1 MATEADNIPAA
12 ICETKRELGETTNNS
27 TNTLPQEENTQAD
40 TPDEPP
46 TVDGDTKFLKTH
58 TIGEVYSQVNYISP
72 NASKVT
78 NDNEPAVID
87 KDEDLKRVELFG
99 NEKNNTV
106 AFMKEETEKP
116 AESLHIVP
124 DHRSTFNLS
133 QDNDGTISS
142 VERSTNVNIH
152 GITSDIR
159 EGKDT
164 DPLETQK
171 EVFELSLRRIV
182 SCSPEEGSTNAVLV
196 GAISDSID
204 VKTIDKV
211 DIQQGVPENLS
222 TVGLNEEMEEKSVN
236 EVDVPDTKAE
246 ENLEKEGEKIFSP
259 QSLARDASDNETVVM
274 HESRIEDGELRKHET
289 GEIEKCTETMLLEKE
304 LKMKKPKDSLIAACE
319 ETKASKL
326 AHGTDNIGSFEEQS
340 AITNPRE
347 ILDGKTGDEALDA
360 AETTKEIL
368 ENIHNIASNRKTE
381 ELSLIQVDDP
391 QEKNREHLAKDSEK
405 PSLIKDSGQ
414 QIETSSFKEQSRTT
428 YSQTEGALDAAE
440 TKEEILENVST
451 IASHGKT
458 EKNNLLI
465 QVDSPQKK
473 IEEHLEKNSEKPS
486 LIKDFVGNVNDDES
500 TVLDD
505 VKPEEVSK
513 KEENIES
520 YMLKEEMHI
529 EKPLQ
534 SFTAVLGDKA
544 SDLGQDTETTGI
556 HEDHSLTENRQGILS
571 EKPEEETTDAAD
583 TKKKTEEQQ
592 QNIAVNVSNED
603 NDKNSSIQLDVSQ
616 MKHATLL
623 KNDIENPPSVESSSE
638 DINDE
643 STIMHESRRKVG
655 LPESDKY
662 TDSTLLNLGETHE
675 DRKPIASTEDI
686 ETTCSPHEQRLITN
700 PPICETDTKEHAAT
714 KSLHEHT
721 ERILAIQVECSY
733 TEHGEHL
740 EKEGEN
746 SSHLTEAPVEET
758 RDNKSKLHESRDG
771 GEIEAEF
778 LENEI
783 NTVSTSVKED
793 AHVEKHTVSLQA
805 APDDIKASDSTHDI
819 KMSSIGE
826 EILTACPL
834 SNDEKE
840 EIIDGATDMKTHQL
854 QDIAKN
860 NPDGY
865 TGNNSIIEEDSSEK
879 QSSKEIS
886 LEKSDD
892 NVSAVMHEEKL
903 AKEHLIKADLL
914 EKEKHK
920 GTLVKEEAYA
930 LVQDTEKSYL
940 EEQRLDAESQRIMVD
955 RGKTNDVTNTK
966 KEFQKDKQNAAT
978 TTSYEDSEKNS
989 QIQVDVP
996 QLQDSKH
1003 LEKESES
1010 TQLTEARPRDT
1021 AKNILVNEQ
1030 AEMEYVE
1037 ASASVQDIETNSI
1050 KEQIPTVNLQE
1061 ISSYKIKE
1069 KTTDAAYPME
1079 KTLDDVAIYVPNR
1092 DHEDNSAVEVDCLQ
1106 KPFLTEASTG
1116 NINDDESTNMH
1127 EVKRVDENL
1136 RRLNLFENKK
1146 NIECTL
1152 VEKEVSIEASKEAGE
1167 GFKACASCQH
1177 RETSPDEQDLTRNPQ
1192 RTMDDKEDNTIDAT
1206 NLKEE
1211 TPKEKNVAI
1220 IPHEVTRDESVSQV
1234 ESSQM
1239 EQKEDFKKESKNT
1252 SLAESQGGTIDS
1264 TLNEEALAEKSV
1276 DCFLTETG
1284 DMKASASGQV
1294 TETSSEEQI
1303 SPANPQEIYCDKID
1317 EKSTDSFYEQE
1328 ELVEDI
1334 VTYVP
1339 SEDKEDNS
1347 PVEVYGRQEPSLKE
1361 YSIGNSNYVEPPIIH
1376 EPKFEDENLVKA
1388 DLQDNEK
1395 DAESIPGKG
1404 KVSIETSFLEVES
1417 LTTNSQEI
1425 MSHHKE
1431 DKTIDETEL
1440 AEETHQ
1446 DEFVCITLSSF
1457 AKFNPSN
1464 MKKVYI
1470 FGVSGYGDPVRECT
1484 VFWYVRSGS
1493 WDEGNIAIT
1502 TPCEEA
1508 EKILIQANF
1517 FLTAHSG
1524 HLENESG
1531 NSSLTR
1537 DQTGNTTES
1546 SLLKE
1551 GSATEK
1557 LIGSAQAPMENIK
1570 ASSQV
1575 TDSIE
1580 QQILTV
1586 DPQEIS
1592 GDTIKERFA
1601 DVADKKE
1608 IQDTAINFP
1617 SCDKEDSSSTKVN
1630 GLDDQS
1636 LTKTSTGNLLSFREK
1651 TSTSVDVS
1659 TPSTKD
1665 LGVNTDKV
1673 VDVVL
1678 DPKCTQ
1684 EKSCITTAL
1693 EEYMMMGVEHVA
1705 NVVSVTS
1712 SASEQSVQNSDK
1724 TDTEK
1729 MTVLDDGSTKIPT
1742 NENLVETDPT
1752 GSIKEDIQVADEEN
1766 KAELK
1771 QQDTETRAYQDV
1783 SDSYNS
1789 VVLED
1794 IASFNVTSEKH
1805 STSNPSRE
1813 SRNEGRKE
1821 SENEE
1826 AQKQDE
1832 DVNVSIPVQDSSIE
1846 EMEKDVHSCPAST
1859 TDSEIIRDMQNENT
1873 INNTYCIESEVAEDA
1888 TKSFLN
1894 DKKITEGE
1902 QNETEC
1908 KQENVVLDEEV
1919 EENKDHASIPVP
1931 IDFLPESFTETSE
1944 VDHSTAERQMTTNKE
1959 DLQAGKTPT
1968 DDKEKTK
1975 LEKDKEEESDEQ
1987 KISYFS
1993 FEALNIIETGG
2004 RNGAGRS
2011 IADVEAKIDDEVPR
2025 STESQEVGSG
2035 SVRETSASMYR
2046 CERDGYEHAH
2056 ISTKEKQ
2063 NSNEVGYAPEESNT
2077 GYEARN
2083 QVLEYQVQHFG
2094 MISKAEESVD
2104 QAAAAELKSET
2115 VLAEDRFQPTETM
2128 KVHISSEK
2136 INEGDEEVQNDHL
2149 GSCKEEVITE
2159 NQVSEDPEEAV
2170 GKVAEEPEEKLQEAN
2185 ESITS
2190 SLQKE
2195 QGKCVENAAK
2205 ISVTGE
2211 IHVHI
2216 GPHDSEE
2223 VVNRSTVAF
2232 QEDEDK
2238 STRAD
2243 DVDNE
2248 MAKEKGFRNQNTN
2261 ISVEDPALG
2270 EQSKRPDE
2278 NIMCGAPSTKTLHIT
2293 AEDAEGNKEMA
2304 NTIMIQH
2311 QVDERRS
2318 KQENSPLPE
2327 FIQGIES
2334 EKQAKKV
2341 ETCSSD
2347 EVQIKHEIKAG
2358 ILRKPTEDEEKKT
2371 YVESEKV
2378 DFSCHADDTAKDVPA
2393 DNENSTTKNENQE
2406 IKVPCEGQ
2414 EPEAIQKGSASE
2426 TLKQEVQLERNSE
2439 PATKAKEVNS
2449 PEVEIIDDD
2458 CYDLIGNSSTAG
2470 LGKIAESNADQSSE
2484 DKTRS
2489 DKIQESQ
2496 RQIESLPIVPV
2507 TKCSDV
2513 EVPEKDLPVQFAGLD
2528 SISGTELTVTPIPS
2542 NYKHTVFEADHTK
2555 NTNSE
2560 NLTGTGNTNI
2570 SLIEDEH
2577 SAKCSEGDHE
2587 LPKNPVVEPGRASCE
2602 HEEQTTQETTKSTQ
2616 KSEQTAKQYADEKEQ
2631 TPRSEDLQAEKSDEV
2646 DHKDTKTDEGKY
2658 DEQESSEQKISEL
2671 CSEAPIMVDMG
2682 DADEKVA
2689 HRKSHNILSGVGSK
2703 VKHSIAKVKKAI
2715 TGKSPHTKPS
2725 SPK

>member
-12 ICETKRELGETTNNS
+12 AIGETRGETTNNS

-58 TIGEVYSQVNYISP
+58 MIGEVYSEVNYISP

-99 NEKNNTV
+99 NEKNNTIS
-106 AFMKEETEKP
+106 FMKEETEKP

-124 DHRSTFNLS
+124 DRSTFNLS
-133 QDNDGTISS
+133 QDNDETRSS
-142 VERSTNVNIH
+142 EERSTNVNLH

-171 EVFELSLRRIV
+171 EALESLRRIV
-182 SCSPEEGSTNAVLV
+182 SCSPEEGSTNAVLL
-196 GAISDSID
+196 GAVSDGID
-204 VKTIDKV
+204 VKIIDKV
-211 DIQQGVPENLS
+211 DIQKEVHENLS
-222 TVGLNEEMEEKSVN
+222 TVGLSEKMEEKSVN
-236 EVDVPDTKAE
+236 EVDIPDTKAE
-246 ENLEKEGEKIFSP
+246 ENLEKEREKIFSP
-259 QSLARDASDNETVVM
+259 QPLAREASDNETVVM
-274 HESRIEDGELRKHET
+274 HEGRIEDGELRKHEM
-289 GEIEKCTETMLLEKE
+289 GEIEKCTETMLLERESKI
-304 LKMKKPKDSLIAACE
+304 KKPKDSLIVACE

-326 AHGTDNIGSFEEQS
+326 GHGTDIGSFEEQS
-340 AITNPRE
+340 AITNTRE

-360 AETTKEIL
+360 AETNKEIL
-368 ENIHNIASNRKTE
+368 ENIQKIASNKKTE
-381 ELSLIQVDDP
+381 ELSLIQVGDP
-391 QEKNREHLAKDSEK
+391 QEKNREHLATDSEK

-414 QIETSSFKEQSRTT
+414 QIETSSFKEQIRTT
-428 YSQTEGALDAAE
+428 YSQTEEGALDASE

-451 IASHGKT
+451 IASRGKT

-465 QVDSPQKK
+465 QDDSPKKK
-473 IEEHLEKNSEKPS
+473 IKEHLEKNSEKPS

-520 YMLKEEMHI
+520 YMLKKEMHM

-534 SFTAVLGDKA
+534 SFTAVLGNKA

-556 HEDHSLTENRQGILS
+556 HEDHSLTENRQGTLS

-583 TKKKTEEQQ
+583 TKKRIQEQQ
-592 QNIAVNVSNED
+592 QNVAVNVSNEE
-603 NDKNSSIQLDVSQ
+603 NDKNSSIQLDVLQ

-623 KNDIENPPSVESSSE
+623 KKDIENPPSVESSAE

-655 LPESDKY
+655 LLESDKY
-662 TDSTLLNLGETHE
+662 TDGNLLNLGETHE
-675 DRKPIASTEDI
+675 DRKPITSTEDI

-700 PPICETDTKEHAAT
+700 PPIRETDTKEHAAT
-714 KSLHEHT
+714 KGLHEHT

-733 TEHGEHL
+733 TEHEEHL
-740 EKEGEN
+740 EKESEN
-746 SSHLTEAPVEET
+746 SSHLTEASVEET
-758 RDNKSKLHESRDG
+758 KDNKSKLHEPIDRD
-771 GEIEAEF
+771 EDLIEAEF

-783 NTVSTSVKED
+783 NTVSTPVKED
-793 AHVEKHTVSLQA
+793 MHVEKHTVSLQA

-840 EIIDGATDMKTHQL
+840 ETIDGAADMKTPQL
-854 QDIAKN
+854 QDTAKN

-865 TGNNSIIEEDSSEK
+865 NGNNSIIEEDSSEK

-886 LEKSDD
+886 LEKADD
-892 NVSAVMHEEKL
+892 NVSAVTYEPRL

-920 GTLVKEEAYA
+920 GTLVKEEVLIMSLQVADEDVKAYA
-930 LVQDTEKSYL
+930 LVQDTEKSSL
-940 EEQRLDAESQRIMVD
+940 EEQRLNAESQGIMVD
-955 RGKTNDVTNTK
+955 RDKINDATNTK
-966 KEFQKDKQNAAT
+966 KEFQKDKNAAT
-978 TTSYEDSEKNS
+978 ISYEDSEENS
-989 QIQVDVP
+989 QIQVDVSR
-996 QLQDSKH
+996 LQQSKH
-1003 LEKESES
+1003 FKKESES

-1021 AKNILVNEQ
+1021 AKNILVKEQ
-1030 AEMEYVE
+1030 AEMEKPTDNVQVAIEYVE
-1037 ASASVQDIETNSI
+1037 ESASSQDIETSSI
-1050 KEQIPTVNLQE
+1050 KEQIPTANLQE
-1061 ISSYKIKE
+1061 ISSYEIKE
-1069 KTTDAAYPME
+1069 KTTDAAHPME
-1079 KTLDDVAIYVPNR
+1079 KTLDDVAIYVPNW
-1092 DHEDNSAVEVDCLQ
+1092 DHEDNSAVEVDYLQ
-1106 KPFLTEASTG
+1106 KPSLTEASTG
-1116 NINDDESTNMH
+1116 NSNDDESTNMH

-1136 RRLNLFENKK
+1136 TRPNLFENEK
-1146 NIECTL
+1146 NRECTS

-1167 GFKACASCQH
+1167 EFKACASCQH
-1177 RETSPDEQDLTRNPQ
+1177 RETSPDEQDLTTNPQ
-1192 RTMDDKEDNTIDAT
+1192 RTMNDKEDNTVDAT

-1211 TPKEKNVAI
+1211 TPEKKNVAT
-1220 IPHEVTRDESVSQV
+1220 IPHEATEYETVSQV

-1239 EQKEDFKKESKNT
+1239 EQKEAFEKESKNT
-1252 SLAESQGGTIDS
+1252 PLAESQGGTIDS
-1264 TLNEEALAEKSV
+1264 TLKEEALGERSV
-1276 DCFLTETG
+1276 DCFLIETG

-1317 EKSTDSFYEQE
+1317 EKTTDSFHKQE

-1334 VTYVP
+1334 LTNVP
-1339 SEDKEDNS
+1339 SGDKEDNS
-1347 PVEVYGRQEPSLKE
+1347 PVDVYGRQEPSLKE
-1361 YSIGNSNYVEPPIIH
+1361 FSTGNSNYVEPLIIH

-1395 DAESIPGKG
+1395 DAENIPGKG
-1404 KVSIETSFLEVES
+1404 KVSIRTSFLEVQS
-1417 LTTNSQEI
+1417 QTTNSQEI

-1446 DEFVCITLSSF
+1446 DENIT
-1457 AKFNPSN
+1457 
-1464 MKKVYI
+1464 
-1470 FGVSGYGDPVRECT
+1470 
-1484 VFWYVRSGS
+1484 
-1493 WDEGNIAIT
+1493 IT

-1508 EKILIQANF
+1508 EEILIQADF
-1517 FLTAHSG
+1517 FQTAHSG

-1531 NSSLTR
+1531 NPSLTK

-1557 LIGSAQAPMENIK
+1557 LVDPAQAPTENIK
-1570 ASSQV
+1570 ASTSSQV

-1592 GDTIKERFA
+1592 GDIIKERFA
-1601 DVADKKE
+1601 DAADMKE
-1608 IQDTAINFP
+1608 IQ
-1617 SCDKEDSSSTKVN
+1617 
-1630 GLDDQS
+1630 
-1636 LTKTSTGNLLSFREK
+1636 EK
-1651 TSTSVDVS
+1651 TSTSVAVS

-1665 LGVNTDKV
+1665 SGVNTDKV

-1684 EKSCITTAL
+1684 EKSCIITAL
-1693 EEYMMMGVEHVA
+1693 EEHMMMGNEHVA

-1712 SASEQSVQNSDK
+1712 SAFELSVQNTDK

-1752 GSIKEDIQVADEEN
+1752 GSIKSDIQVSVEEN

-1771 QQDTETRAYQDV
+1771 QQDTETRTYQDV

-1789 VVLED
+1789 VALEE

-1805 STSNPSRE
+1805 LTSNPSRE
-1813 SRNEGRKE
+1813 SRNEGRPE

-1832 DVNVSIPVQDSSIE
+1832 DLTVSIPVQDSSIE

-1859 TDSEIIRDMQNENT
+1859 TDSEIIRDMQKPEEAPIPAPDENT

-1908 KQENVVLDEEV
+1908 KQENVLLDEEA
-1919 EENKDHASIPVP
+1919 EEIKEPASIPVP

-1968 DDKEKTK
+1968 GDKEKTK

-1987 KISYFS
+1987 KISYS
-1993 FEALNIIETGG
+1993 SCAALNIIETGG

-2011 IADVEAKIDDEVPR
+2011 IAGVEAKIDDEVPR

-2035 SVRETSASMYR
+2035 SSRETSASMYQ

-2063 NSNEVGYAPEESNT
+2063 NSNEVGFAPEESNT
-2077 GYEARN
+2077 GYGARN
-2083 QVLEYQVQHFG
+2083 QMLEYQDQNFG

-2104 QAAAAELKSET
+2104 QASAAAELKSET

-2136 INEGDEEVQNDHL
+2136 INEEDEEVQNDHL

-2159 NQVSEDPEEAV
+2159 GHIENQVSEDPEEAV
-2170 GKVAEEPEEKLQEAN
+2170 GKAAEEPEEKLQEAN
-2185 ESITS
+2185 ESIAS

-2195 QGKCVENAAK
+2195 HGKCVENAAK

-2216 GPHDSEE
+2216 GTQDSGE
-2223 VVNRSTVAF
+2223 VVNRSTAAF

-2248 MAKEKGFRNQNTN
+2248 MAKEKGFQNQNANT
-2261 ISVEDPALG
+2261 SVEDPASG
-2270 EQSKRPDE
+2270 EQSKRPNE
-2278 NIMCGAPSTKTLHIT
+2278 NIMCEAPSTKTLHRT
-2293 AEDAEGNKEMA
+2293 VEDAEGNKENA

-2311 QVDERRS
+2311 QVDDRRS
-2318 KQENSPLPE
+2318 KQENSPLHE

-2334 EKQAKKV
+2334 EKQAGIN

-2347 EVQIKHEIKAG
+2347 EVQIKAG
-2358 ILRKPTEDEEKKT
+2358 ILRKLTEDEAKKT

-2378 DFSCHADDTAKDVPA
+2378 DFSCHTDDTAKDVPQ

-2414 EPEAIQKGSASE
+2414 EPEAIQKGSTSE
-2426 TLKQEVQLERNSE
+2426 TLKQEVKLERNSE

-2449 PEVEIIDDD
+2449 PAVEMIDDD
-2458 CYDLIGNSSTAG
+2458 CYDLIGNSSSAA
-2470 LGKIAESNADQSSE
+2470 LGKISESNADQSSEE

-2513 EVPEKDLPVQFAGLD
+2513 EVPEKDLPVQFAGID
-2528 SISGTELTVTPIPS
+2528 SIGGTEPTVTPIPS
-2542 NYKHTVFEADHTK
+2542 NDKHIVLEADHMK
-2555 NTNSE
+2555 NTNPE
-2560 NLTGTGNTNI
+2560 NLLGNTNI

-2587 LPKNPVVEPGRASCE
+2587 LQKNPVVEPRRASCE
-2602 HEEQTTQETTKSTQ
+2602 HGKQTTQETTKSTQ
-2616 KSEQTAKQYADEKEQ
+2616 KSEQTANQSADEKEQ
-2631 TPRSEDLQAEKSDEV
+2631 TFRSEDLQAEKTDEV
-2646 DHKDTKTDEGKY
+2646 DHDDTKTDIGKY

-2715 TGKSPHTKPS
+2715 TGKSSHTKPS